1 VQVRAWREEYDV
13 MQRQAREAQEAAASL
28 ADQNALLAERNRSL
42 DHEAR
47 HDALTGLANRRHG
60 DAWIDE
66 QFRLH
71 VAQERPLAL
80 AILDIDHFKSIN
92 DRYSHVSG
100 DMVLRQ
106 VADLLQAACRDSDLA
121 IRFGGDEFLIAF
133 PNTTA
138 EQAEAICERLR
149 TQFERHAWRSLARG
163 LNVTATIGVADSRE
177 AQSALDM
184 LRVADARLYRLKQA
198 RRSRVA

>member
-1 VQVRAWREEYDV
+1 
-13 MQRQAREAQEAAASL
+13 
-28 ADQNALLAERNRSL
+28 
-42 DHEAR
+42 
-47 HDALTGLANRRHG
+47 
-60 DAWIDE
+60 
-66 QFRLH
+66 
-71 VAQERPLAL
+71 
-80 AILDIDHFKSIN
+80 
-92 DRYSHVSG
+92 
-100 DMVLRQ
+100 MVLRQ

-138 EQAEAICERLR
+138 EQAEVICDRVR